1 MAATPEE
8 LALDLSRATVQAQE
22 QSENQ
27 LREKA
32 TTVLSAASIVVP
44 VAAVAVGS
52 GPAAVAFPFGGAA
65 LAYFLCAREC
75 GSALFPHGFRA
86 GLLGSELLE
95 LAKRTD
101 ADLRQMQASA
111 ASYLDDGYRHNQA
124 ILENTARRVGRAIV
138 LLTIEILA
146 LVAALVVTL
155 VS

>member
-1 MAATPEE
+1 MASTPEE
-8 LALDLSRATVQAQE
+8 LALDLSRASLHAQE

-44 VAAVAVGS
+44 LAALAVGRGPAGAAIPFVAAAV
-52 GPAAVAFPFGGAA
+52 
-65 LAYFLCAREC
+65 AYFLCARAC
-75 GSALFPHGFRA
+75 GAALFPKDVRA

-95 LAKRTD
+95 VAKTSG

-111 ASYLDDGYRHNQA
+111 ASYLDQGYVHNQA
-124 ILENTARRVGRAIV
+124 ILESSARSVRHGIVMLTA
-138 LLTIEILA
+138 EILA
-146 LVAALVVTL
+146 LVVALVVTI